1 MLDTIVM
8 TTEYLTEDQY
18 LLIQDQLQARSG
30 VEPATGEV
38 KYLRYVGSMAV
49 PSTGSIL
56 RLTVDTAKWVKM
68 PGERAPYR
76 VASKTFRVEGSIHK
90 GMHGHNVYGG
100 PVDPQKAM
108 AWLLIE
114 VSCLLGVEMP
124 ELEHWFVRR
133 LDVAECFDLGSLDNV
148 RGWIRAKSLVVYPRR
163 EVHFWGDIGISVPGT
178 TTHLRAYAKGP
189 QFHKEGGY
197 QSLLKCRSAETA
209 FNVSRLADKVLRCE
223 VEIKAPKLEK
233 LPEKGRADTI
243 TREWLEQ
250 EVYDAEWRKF
260 LRPIDRDSRVA
271 HTSTEVFS
279 RLQSTYDDSSLVARL
294 YMVWCVLAVTGEKFY
309 RDLVGRT
316 SAYDSL
322 QKLRKADV
330 SWESTNVLTIDGPTS
345 LQNFA
350 PLLGAI
356 ERLTEVLPL
365 ERVA

>member
-8 TTEYLTEDQY
+8 TTEYLTEAEYQ
-18 LLIQDQLQARSG
+18 LIQNQLQARSG

-38 KYLRYVGSMAV
+38 KYLRYVSSIAV
-49 PSTGSIL
+49 PTTGTVL
-56 RLTVDTAKWVKM
+56 RFTVDTAKWVKM

-76 VASKTFRVEGSIHK
+76 VASKTFRIEGSLHK

-108 AWLLIE
+108 SWLLLE

-163 EVHFWGDIGISVPGT
+163 EVHFWGDLGLAVSGT
-178 TTHLRAYAKGP
+178 TTDLRAYAKGP

-197 QSLLKCRSAETA
+197 QTLLKCRGIDTA
-209 FNVSRLADKVLRCE
+209 FEVSRLADKVLRCE
-223 VEIKAPKLEK
+223 VEIKAPRLEK
-233 LPEKGRADTI
+233 LPDKGRADTI
-243 TREWLEQ
+243 TREWLEH

-260 LRPIDRDSRVA
+260 LRPIDSDTRMVHTAVEVA
-271 HTSTEVFS
+271 S
-279 RLQSTYDDSSLVARL
+279 RLQSAYPDGWLSLYV
-294 YMVWCVLAVTGEKFY
+294 VWCVLAIRGEAWY
-309 RDLVGRT
+309 RAEVGASTWPKQRR
-316 SAYDSL
+316 
-322 QKLRKADV
+322 KLEAASV
-330 SWESTNVLTIDGPTS
+330 SWESTNVLTIDSPAS

-365 ERVA
+365 AS